1 MPMDLNHLLHR
12 HQLSLMAADTSLTPR
27 EQRAHA
33 EFAREYSDEIAR
45 RREVLGAGRALPGYV
60 T

>member
-1 MPMDLNHLLHR
+1 MDLNSLLRR
-12 HQLSLMAADTSLTPR
+12 HQLSLIAGDRAMGPR

-33 EFAREYSDEIAR
+33 QFAREFSEEIAR
-45 RREVLGAGRALPGYV
+45 RRAELGAGPALPGSV

>member
-1 MPMDLNHLLHR
+1 MDLNTLLRR
-12 HQLSLMAADTSLTPR
+12 HQLSLIAGDRAMSPI

-33 EFAREYSDEIAR
+33 QFAREYSEQIAR
-45 RREVLGAGRALPGYV
+45 TRAALGARPALPGSV